1 MELKGKRYRHEKKTA
16 IGTLRNA
23 LNGINYT
30 FTSEINFKIHLLIA
44 LIVIIASYI
53 LEVRVYELLLCIL
66 LIGLVLAFEVMNTVI
81 EMVVDMVMPKYSPLA
96 GMIKDASSGA
106 VLIMAVTSAL
116 IGLVIFIPKIIM
128 YLGLWF

>member
-1 MELKGKRYRHEKKTA
+1 MELKGKRYKHEKKTVV
-16 IGTLRNA
+16 GTLKNA

-30 FTSEINFKIHLLIA
+30 FTTEINFKIHLLMA
-44 LIVIIASYI
+44 LIVVVAAYI
-53 LEVRVYELLLCIL
+53 LEVKIYELLLCIL

-106 VLIMAVTSAL
+106 VLLMAITSAL
-116 IGLVIFIPKIIM
+116 VGLVIFIPRLFI
-128 YLGLWF
+128 YLGL

>member
-1 MELKGKRYRHEKKTA
+1 MVLKGRRYKHEKKTV
-16 IGTLRNA
+16 IGTLKNA

-30 FTSEINFKIHLLIA
+30 FTSEINFKIHLLMA
-44 LIVIIASYI
+44 LIVILASYI

-106 VLIMAVTSAL
+106 VLLMAVTSAL
-116 IGLVIFIPKIIM
+116 IGLVIFIPKIII
-128 YLGLWF
+128 YFGW

>member
-1 MELKGKRYRHEKKTA
+1 MVLKGRRYKHEKKTV
-16 IGTLRNA
+16 IGTLKNA

-30 FTSEINFKIHLLIA
+30 FTSEINFKIHLLMA
-44 LIVIIASYI
+44 LIVILASYI

-106 VLIMAVTSAL
+106 VLLMAVTSAL
-116 IGLVIFIPKIIM
+116 IGLVIFIPKIIV
-128 YLGLWF
+128 YFGW